1 MPPMPP
7 NVDPASAAVGPAI
20 LDGDEGFEEEE
31 VTAKETLKQEQP
43 KQDETADMEVGGGG
57 DVLSPDTTKPVL
69 SHRDMDD
76 TRTQPFVVIIACAAA
91 LGGLIFG
98 YDIGGA
104 GKS

>member
-7 NVDPASAAVGPAI
+7 NVEPASAAVGAAVI
-20 LDGDEGFEEEE
+20 VGDEGFEEEE
-31 VTAKETLKQEQP
+31 VTAAETLKQEQP
-43 KQDETADMEVGGGG
+43 KQDDTADMEVGGGN
-57 DVLSPDTTKPVL
+57 VLSPDTSKMVS

-76 TRTQPFVVIIACAAA
+76 TRTQPFVVLIACAAA

-104 GKS
+104 GKY